1 MTDIQIIEIS
11 SDEDMEAAFHIRRVV
26 FCDEQKVYLAEEFD
40 GLDGECRQYLARRE
54 GRIVGTARL
63 RKDSAEKIKIE
74 RVAVLKEER
83 GNGVGQELMIRAIKD
98 AGLDGTRTTAIH
110 AQCHAQTFYEA
121 IGFIQIGE
129 EFEEAGIPH
138 IYMEYQPS
146 PCAPENAP

>member
-1 MTDIQIIEIS
+1 
-11 SDEDMEAAFHIRRVV
+11 MEAAFHMRRVV
-26 FCDEQKVYLAEEFD
+26 FCDEQKVDPGEEFD
-40 GLDGECRQYLARRE
+40 GLDGNCRQYLARRE

-63 RKDSAEKIKIE
+63 RKDSGEKTKIE

-83 GNGVGQELMIRAIKD
+83 GHGVGKKLMIRTIKD
-98 AGLDGTRTTAIH
+98 AKLDGAGTIAIH

-121 IGFIQIGE
+121 LGFVQIGE
-129 EFEEAGIPH
+129 KFEEANIPH

>member
-1 MTDIQIIEIS
+1 
-11 SDEDMEAAFHIRRVV
+11 MEAAFHIRRVV
-26 FCDEQKVYLAEEFD
+26 FCDEQKVCLAEEFD

-63 RKDSAEKIKIE
+63 RKDSAEKTKIE

-83 GNGVGQELMIRAIKD
+83 GNGVGQELMIRTIKD
-98 AGLDGTRTTAIH
+98 AGLDGTRKTAIH